1 MIQYSKGLPE
11 IDGDIMEV
19 SVVTR
24 NLWLHGGAEVLSWEL
39 WQNILDISIAN
50 AWGSLM
56 NLTLGPKHH
65 LATILSVV
73 SILKI
78 GYGSMLWINMAMD
91 VLSKKDMAMDQCW
104 ISVEITQFMAALLRL
119 PKLGTDC

>member
-1 MIQYSKGLPE
+1 
-11 IDGDIMEV
+11 
-19 SVVTR
+19 
-24 NLWLHGGAEVLSWEL
+24 
-39 WQNILDISIAN
+39 
-50 AWGSLM
+50 M

-119 PKLGTDC
+119 PKLGTDCWPSLGRGTNIFKPFQKVAQGTSETVNRSSSQPDYEQFPKMLRIY